1 MFDKLLKAA
10 IGTVLLPVEI
20 AKDVVTLGGA
30 MTDDTGTEDPYT
42 VKRLKNIG
50 KNIDEALK

>member
-20 AKDVVTLGGA
+20 VKDVATMGA
-30 MTDDTGTEDPYT
+30 ELTDERGSYTGR
-42 VKRLKNIG
+42 RLKNIG
-50 KNIDEALK
+50 KNIDQALK